1 MTTCEVEAQRILV
14 SLKTTKQEIAI
25 PGRSSPAYEL
35 TRPHE
40 SWLCVTVGFV
50 YAFRVAL
57 TFLWFQSSPAQGTIV
72 SVSLSLALL
81 CTALLYTAIFESTHD
96 HRIELPATLKYIF
109 AYLALALIS
118 LLWTTTESTFV
129 AFGYWAAMSADVLTI
144 VLLVARQD
152 AERQVVQVMRGFV
165 FASAIVAAVAW
176 CAPTMND
183 LRLGNEDFLH
193 PNAIGFEFAIATLC
207 TLYLAREGTIW
218 KILGAAVGISLVRSL
233 SKASIIG
240 FAVAAG
246 FYLLR
251 EPGLRRQ
258 TKIILV
264 LGAVLGLVAFL
275 GLIDVYV
282 EQYTQDSQLE
292 TVTGRTFIW
301 AESLDIALEKPW
313 IGHGF
318 YSYRWIVPPFGV
330 FEAWQAHNDALQ
342 QFFSYGLA
350 GLFISGALYY
360 SFLRQL
366 RRDSRGSLRTLAAS
380 LLLFCLVRGLVDTDI
395 FGLSFPLWLMAALTL
410 ALQESRASYSFS
422 SNNQRYPSGE
432 YLISEL
438 GRTGSGLP
446 IRDMSLFSNHS
457 GNQGTS
463 GED

>member
-1 MTTCEVEAQRILV
+1 VW
-14 SLKTTKQEIAI
+14 SKLKESYYVITARQEIAI
-25 PGRSSPAYEL
+25 PERSSPAYEV
-35 TRPHE
+35 TRPHK
-40 SWLCVTVGFV
+40 SWLCVTIGFV

-57 TFLWFQSSPAQGTIV
+57 TFLWFQSSPAQGTII
-72 SVSLSLALL
+72 SVSLSLALF
-81 CTALLYTAIFESTHD
+81 CAALLYTAIFESTHD
-96 HRIELPATLKYIF
+96 HSIALPPTLKYIF

-118 LLWTTTESTFV
+118 LLWTTTESSFV

-144 VLLVARQD
+144 VVLVARQD
-152 AERQVVQVMRGFV
+152 AEWQVVQVMRGFV

-218 KILGAAVGISLVRSL
+218 KILGAVVGVSLVRSL
-233 SKASIIG
+233 SKASIIA

-251 EPGLRRQ
+251 EPALRRR

-264 LGAVLGLVAFL
+264 LGSVLGLGAFL

-301 AESLDIALEKPW
+301 AESLDIALERPW

-318 YSYRWIVPPFGV
+318 YSYRWIVPPFGT
-330 FEAWQAHNDALQ
+330 FEAWQAHNEALQ
-342 QFFSYGLA
+342 QFFSYGLS
-350 GLFISGALYY
+350 GLFISSALYY

-366 RRDSRGSLRTLAAS
+366 RRDSRGNLRTLAAS
-380 LLLFCLVRGLVDTDI
+380 LLIFSLVRGLVDTDI

-410 ALQESRASYSFS
+410 ALQESRASRSFLN
-422 SNNQRYPSGE
+422 NNQRHQSSGE
-432 YLISEL
+432 YLISERRA
-438 GRTGSGLP
+438 GQCTRHGVQPFDTTAFVGKPLP
-446 IRDMSLFSNHS
+446 
-457 GNQGTS
+457 GPG
-463 GED
+463 